1 VSIPELLIKKIR
13 EGRVVLFLGS
23 GALFGATILNK
34 DIPLGNGLRDLICD
48 EFLGGDYKDESL
60 THVSALATS
69 VASLFDVQ
77 DFIKSYFDGVVP
89 SDFHMLLPTFRWRAI
104 FTTNY
109 DRLVETC
116 YEQVDNAYQ
125 TLQPIL
131 SNNDRLDETRTDIK
145 KLPFVK
151 LHGCITR
158 TRDEK
163 LPLILTVEQY
173 NDYLDGRDRL
183 FRYLYD
189 LAYEYSIVFVG
200 HSLQDPNI
208 RNILGELQKECPSG
222 QRHYLLKP
230 GIAEVEKN
238 FWSEKKISALDL
250 TFKDFM
256 VGVDTELSNTDKN
269 LSLLINN
276 KSHPVQKWFCENT
289 PPSNELIEMLSSSVD
304 LVSDELTGSSFK
316 VEDFFRGFDFEW
328 GPIEKKIPIIRRLQT
343 QIIQSVV
350 EKPDADRSSP
360 TEFFTV
366 KGEAGSGKTILL
378 RMVAWQAYS
387 MNLGVVLW
395 VKRTSIPDVDLMEE
409 LINKT
414 KERIFLVWDDAA
426 VNSIEM
432 ARFFHKARSRKL
444 PISLLTAE
452 RFNEWNVKCDDL
464 DLLVTNEYKLNY
476 LSETEIN
483 DLVLKLEL
491 YGCLGPNLKNKSH
504 VDRCNEFRDMYG
516 RQLLVALHESTMG
529 EPFEDIVFNEYQG
542 ITPESAK
549 SIYLTVCTLNRLR
562 VPVRA
567 GLISR
572 IHDISFDQFKDVLYK
587 PLEKVVIAKGSGYED
602 IHYISRHPEIAEIV
616 FRMSLDNARDRYN
629 EYIRIINKLNIS
641 YSSDNDSFR
650 QLMRAKALNELF
662 PSYEDVNAIYNHA
675 IKSLGREPY
684 VLQQMAIYERIR
696 PNGSLDKAIDLLVE
710 AADKASHDPSILH
723 SLQTIWR
730 DKARGSSGLSER
742 KKCRSEARS
751 YLTQIRQKWGE
762 RSILSTS
769 LIELSL
775 DDLRDLLKD
784 EFCTSA
790 ALEDCIRKI
799 QKDISENKQKH
810 PSDGNIYKLESQFFD
825 LIDENEKT
833 ITSLEKSFELN
844 DYEPYLAIK
853 LSSIY
858 CAKDK
863 VEKAKTVLEKAL
875 GRRRGDHSI
884 NFEYAEVLRKEGI
897 SINTDLLYYYRR
909 AFTPNDRNYEAQFW
923 FARFAFNSI
932 DGGNRKL
939 ASELFSSLRDARVS
953 HDSRVKVR
961 DLDQTGDNPRILK
974 GNIVKRRDGYG
985 FIQVDGVESEVFFP
999 ESEVDEDI
1007 WDATQEGDRVSFNLG
1022 FSYKGPVCCNITL

>member
-1 VSIPELLIKKIR
+1 MSIPELLIKKIR

-23 GALFGATILNK
+23 GALFGASIPNK
-34 DIPLGNGLRDLICD
+34 EIPLGNGLRDLICD
-48 EFLGGDYKDESL
+48 EFLGGDFKDETL
-60 THVSALATS
+60 AHASALAAS

-89 SDFHMLLPTFRWRAI
+89 SDFHMLLPSFRWRAI

-116 YEQVDNAYQ
+116 YEQADDNDQ
-125 TLQPIL
+125 TLLPL
-131 SNNDRLDETRTDIK
+131 YSNNDRFDETRTDIK
-145 KLPFVK
+145 KLPFIK
-151 LHGCITR
+151 LHGCITK

-173 NDYLDGRDRL
+173 NDYLEGRDRL

-208 RNILGELQKECPSG
+208 RKVLGDLQKECPSG

-230 GIAEVEKN
+230 GISDVETNYWAE
-238 FWSEKKISALDL
+238 SKISALDL
-250 TFKDFM
+250 TFKDFLTSI
-256 VGVDTELSNTDKN
+256 DDN
-269 LSLLINN
+269 LSEVDKSLSLFINN
-276 KSHPVQKWFCENT
+276 KSHPIQKWYCENT
-289 PPSNELIEMLSSSVD
+289 LPSNELIEMLTNSIE

-316 VEDFFRGFDFEW
+316 VEDFFKGFDFEW
-328 GPIEKKIPIIRRLQT
+328 GPIEKKIPINRRLQT
-343 QIIQSVV
+343 QIIQSVI
-350 EKPDADRSSP
+350 EKPDADRSSS

-366 KGEAGSGKTILL
+366 KGEAGSGKSILL
-378 RMVAWQAYS
+378 RQVAWEAYT

-395 VKRTSIPDVDLMEE
+395 VKRTAIPDIDLLEE
-409 LINKT
+409 IINKT
-414 KERIFLVWDDAA
+414 KERIFLFWDDAA

-432 ARFFHKARSRKL
+432 ARFFHKAQTRKL
-444 PISLLTAE
+444 SISLLTAE

-464 DLLVTNEYKLNY
+464 DLLVTNEFKLNY
-476 LSETEIN
+476 LSESEIN
-483 DLVLKLEL
+483 DLVLKLEQ
-491 YGCLGPNLKNKSH
+491 YECLGPNLKNKSH
-504 VDRCNEFRDMYG
+504 IDRCNEFRDMYG

-529 EPFEDIVFNEYQG
+529 EPFESIVYNEFQG
-542 ITPESAK
+542 ITPAAAK

-572 IHDISFDQFKDVLYK
+572 IHDISFDQFKNVLYK
-587 PLEKVVIAKGSGYED
+587 PLEKVVIAKGSEYED
-602 IHYISRHPEIAEIV
+602 IHYVSRHPEIAEIV
-616 FRMSLDNARDRYN
+616 FRMSLDNVRERYN

-650 QLMRAKALNELF
+650 QLIRAKALNELF
-662 PSYEDVNAIYNHA
+662 PDYEDVNAIYGHA
-675 IKSLGREPY
+675 IKSLGKEPY
-684 VLQQMAIYERIR
+684 ILQQMAIYERIR
-696 PNGSLDKAIDLLVE
+696 PNGSLDKAIELLVE
-710 AADKASHDPSILH
+710 AADRAPHDPSILH

-730 DKARGSSGLSER
+730 DKARGAAGLSER

-751 YLTQIRQKWGE
+751 YITQIKQKWGE
-762 RSILSTS
+762 RTILSTS

-784 EFCTSA
+784 DFSTSA
-790 ALEDCIRKI
+790 VLEDCIRKI

-810 PSDGNIYKLESQFFD
+810 PSDGNIYKLESQFFN

-833 ITSLEKSFELN
+833 TEALEKSFELN

-858 CAKDK
+858 CAKGH
-863 VEKAKTVLEKAL
+863 VEHAKAVLEKAL
-875 GRRRGDHSI
+875 DRRRGDHAI
-884 NFEYAEVLRKEGI
+884 NFEYAEVLRKEGVTDK
-897 SINTDLLYYYRR
+897 SDLLYYYRR
-909 AFTPNDRNYEAQFW
+909 AFTPGDSNHEAQFW
-923 FARFAFNSI
+923 FARFAFNST
-932 DGGNRKL
+932 NSSHKKL
-939 ASELFSSLRDARVS
+939 SSELFSLLRNVRVS

-961 DLDQTGDNPRILK
+961 DFDRIGDKPSRLQ
-974 GNIVKRRDGYG
+974 GNIIKKRDGYG
-985 FIQVDGVESEVFFP
+985 FIQVDGVESEIFFP
-999 ESEVDEDI
+999 ENEVDNEI
-1007 WDATQEGDRVSFNLG
+1007 WDAVLEGDRVSFNFG
-1022 FSYKGPVCCNITL
+1022 FTYKGPVCCNITP